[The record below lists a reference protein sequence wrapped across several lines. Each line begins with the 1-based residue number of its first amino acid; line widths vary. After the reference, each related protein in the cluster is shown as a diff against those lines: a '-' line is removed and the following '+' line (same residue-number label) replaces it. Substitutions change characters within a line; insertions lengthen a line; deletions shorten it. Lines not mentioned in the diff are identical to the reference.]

1 MYLNINDISKQLTE
15 FYCFSVKL
23 IYRETGIVKSRTSQI
38 LLLLK
43 YNITITF
50 PRYSLFHITQ
60 LQFIQNTYA

>member
-50 PRYSLFHITQ
+50 PRYLLFHITQ
-60 LQFIQNTYA
+60 LQFIQNSYA